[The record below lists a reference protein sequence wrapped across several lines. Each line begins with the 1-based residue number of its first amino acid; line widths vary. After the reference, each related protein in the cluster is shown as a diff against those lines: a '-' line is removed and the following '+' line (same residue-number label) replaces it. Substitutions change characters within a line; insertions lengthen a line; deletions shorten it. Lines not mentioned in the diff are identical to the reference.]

1 MSTPAKKDSAAD
13 KVTVEVSEEQVTHL
27 AELSAI
33 AKALAAPG
41 RLALVGALAARFPL
55 PVAVS
60 DLQAEF
66 KRLGTTLNREL
77 VQLAEA
83 GLIEIV
89 EWQPDRPNTQPQPVL
104 VAFSSTYLRH
114 IPQLITTLHQIERQV
129 HPAAPRPVLSERERI
144 LNRFMPGNEVLAW
157 PEQFTP
163 QRYLSE
169 EIVKR
174 FAPDT
179 RIRIKLR
186 PTCSDRASTGRYSA
200 WCGGYLGGPGPLN
213 TRPEY
218 ARPTGAGR
226 SHRA

>member
-1 MSTPAKKDSAAD
+1 MSAPAKKNSAAD

-41 RLALVGALAARFPL
+41 RLALVGVLATCFPL
-55 PVAVS
+55 PVEVS
-60 DLQAEF
+60 DLQAQF
-66 KRLGTTLNREL
+66 KRLGTTFDREL
-77 VQLAEA
+77 GQLAEA

-89 EWQPDRPNTQPQPVL
+89 EWQPAAPAATPEPAL
-104 VAFSSTYLRH
+104 VAFSSAYLRR

-144 LNRFMPGNEVLAW
+144 LNRFMPGNQVLAW
-157 PEQFTP
+157 PEPFMQ

-179 RIRIKLR
+179 RYTEREVNAILKEVYAEDHCTVRRSLI
-186 PTCSDRASTGRYSA
+186 D
-200 WCGGYLGGPGPLN
+200 LGLMQRDHGVYWRVG
-213 TRPEY
+213 
-218 ARPTGAGR
+218 
-226 SHRA
+226 

>member
-179 RIRIKLR
+179 RYTEREVNAILKEVYAFDYCVVRRSLI
-186 PTCSDRASTGRYSA
+186 D
-200 WCGGYLGGPGPLN
+200 LGLMQRDHGVYWRVG
-213 TRPEY
+213 
-218 ARPTGAGR
+218 
-226 SHRA
+226 

>member
-1 MSTPAKKDSAAD
+1 MSAPAKKNSAAD
-13 KVTVEVSEEQVTHL
+13 KVTVAVSEEQVTHL

-41 RLALVGALAARFPL
+41 RLALVGVLAARFPL

-66 KRLGTTLNREL
+66 KRLGTTFDREL
-77 VQLAEA
+77 GQLAEA

-89 EWQPDRPNTQPQPVL
+89 EWQPAASGTTPAPAL
-104 VAFSSTYLRH
+104 VAFSSAYLRR

-144 LNRFMPGNEVLAW
+144 LNRFMPGNQVLAW
-157 PEQFTP
+157 PEPFMQ

-179 RIRIKLR
+179 RYTEREVNAILKEVYAFDYCVVRRSLI
-186 PTCSDRASTGRYSA
+186 D
-200 WCGGYLGGPGPLN
+200 LGLMQRDHGVYWRVG
-213 TRPEY
+213 
-218 ARPTGAGR
+218 
-226 SHRA
+226 